1 MANLYQKLFGEY
13 FATRSSDAAAHL
25 RLTLL
30 LILLVVLGILSASA
44 QVGPNCTHINASVGS
59 DDTARILVREF
70 VTNADQIRAQGDSL
84 DIEIVGSYG
93 QRILYMENIGA
104 DYELTLYACPYIG
117 RQLTINV
124 SLSSGSS
131 TSGTCWS
138 YLTFKQYNA
147 PVIMGTSYTL
157 YCLDPAVTLTPDDI
171 GYPLPVPF
179 AQIPCQALDEEA
191 DYVADWLMYVNN
203 SCDSLGTAAEDTVK
217 IVLREFEAY
226 SKDGHRGVGYDTLY
240 VLRLPQITLMNT
252 YCAERDTIYCADE
265 KIGPY
270 MVVEDLRPS
279 SEEQAN
285 GDMCDTI
292 CFISDY
298 IDPKCGISVNVEVA
312 DFEDHGCMQQTR
324 YTVSIKQSCYG
335 APPMTTCMVPTM
347 GNVLDSIGVG
357 YWECTF
363 WLINLDTVPPLVEC
377 ALDEKANADLI
388 HEDTLYIPAGS
399 HDCAA
404 HSYVPP
410 AYVHDTCAGVKF
422 VKAIIPGIATVVLEQ
437 SEDDHYLYESHK
449 QVKIP
454 HGLPVP
460 IYYEAYDSCHNIGY
474 DTCWVKVKDLTKP
487 VTVCDKGVTVSLSG
501 KKVWVDAETFNEG
514 SWDNCGIN
522 LLLARRK
529 DWTEACVDL
538 CDDYHVACYNDHY
551 DTLWCP
557 DLEDNKHID
566 EVEAHYYK
574 TLKWL
579 KEDGREC
586 SDLLWNAWMYDLCKY
601 YMLNCV
607 DHPYEVDEHY
617 FNKLLKELGCYA
629 EFEGV
634 TNITDEHIDMWSQL
648 GGGWSDAVPFDCDD
662 ACSEVDVELLAID
675 YWCNWSKC
683 WTKVRVEDKTPVDIA
698 YDVHDE
704 LEISCSGYKANMYEY
719 AESAHPVSIE
729 YLVNAA
735 KEGDK
740 EALAELDTLFGGY
753 EKVWR
758 DEYGNIPDH
767 TEGGY
772 YDIHC
777 YCDTYTKKTKVY
789 DDHLG
794 YIWKEVEYDSCYSYE
809 HEYETYFGQ
818 VVVNCGQAVKCEQ
831 KVWCEFDHCGQGY
844 IYREWKFIQGCPEG
858 SEDHYYPSHHADTI
872 KRKQIIWVGSGC
884 ELEKGMFYKPFVDEV
899 VTCGIEYDEAGNA
912 TGDLS
917 PEYTGYPEYMF
928 DDDCR
933 IVGINYSDK
942 VFKIVGGDEACYKI
956 IRTWYFMDWCYLGG
970 KPENSAYW
978 WLNPEY
984 DGKVIE
990 WEQKIIVKDT
1000 IPPVCTFEE
1009 ELETVDAAGCYYTLD
1024 QTVYVNDSC
1033 GALSYYWELFELK
1046 GDDKET
1052 VETGEG
1058 ELDGSIMA
1066 SFDVVV
1072 DGLGTGS
1079 YQLKVR
1085 VTDECQNESYCIDYF
1100 DVEAGKKPSAICIT
1114 SLTAELNPM
1123 DLDEDGEVDT
1133 AMVTI
1138 WANEFDRSSAP
1149 ACGSDNE
1156 LYFRI
1161 EVIDGVDDDT
1171 WTEDADSLVLGCEH
1185 FGTQPI
1191 RLWVIDESGS
1201 YDFCDVMLVVQNNM
1215 GGCPDMPVTETG
1227 RLLGNIYTEEHINIE
1242 QVMVRAT
1249 GSTVSDSIVTDE
1261 DGLYDFDVPM
1271 DEIVRIAPRKD
1282 IDHTNGVSTMDLI
1295 KLQKHI
1301 VGMEL
1306 LPTAYRMI
1314 AADVN
1319 ADGFINA
1326 IDLLQV
1332 RSLIL
1337 GEIDRFEENTSWR
1350 FVRADHEFPAEEP
1363 QKDDYPETFDI
1374 DLDQPEMKMDFI
1386 GVKIGDMDLDND
1398 PKRSARSAEPL
1409 VIEIEDR
1416 LLQPGEVVEVPLR
1429 IESDKDLRGFQYTL
1443 EANAKAISL
1452 LSLEHGVVSD
1462 RFTGRSKMNK
1472 GVLTT
1477 AWSTETSQSFG
1488 GSVIYTLIVEA
1499 QQAVMLSEALSVSSK
1514 VTPALAYFE
1523 EKVPRD
1529 VALKFVDG
1537 MSSDVH
1543 TALYQN
1549 EPNPFSESTR
1559 IGFSLPEAMDASISF
1574 FDVTGKQVRVIEGT
1588 YAKGLNHV
1596 VVNAKDLGVTGV
1608 IYYELTAGQI
1618 KIGKKMLVH

>member
-1 MANLYQKLFGEY
+1 MKKTNFTSFYDSCWLREGLTRFGAAWKMLQM
-13 FATRSSDAAAHL
+13 FAF
-25 RLTLL
+25 
-30 LILLVVLGILSASA
+30 VVLGALSASA

-551 DTLWCP
+551 DTLWCA

-574 TLKWL
+574 TMQWL

-586 SDLLWNAWMYDLCKY
+586 SELLWNAWVYDLCKY

-617 FNKLLKELGCYA
+617 FNKLLKEFGCYA

-662 ACSEVDVELLAID
+662 ACSNVEVELLAID
-675 YWCNWSKC
+675 YWCNWSKS
-683 WTKVRVEDKTPVDIA
+683 WTTVRVEDKTPVDIE

-753 EKVWR
+753 DKVWR
-758 DEYGNIPDH
+758 DEYGNTPDH

-884 ELEKGMFYKPFVDEV
+884 ELQKGMFYKPFVDEV

-978 WLNPEY
+978 WLDPEY

-1215 GGCPDMPVTETG
+1215 GGCPDVSANNNTISGSIQTELQQSIKEVRVQAQLENGQVLDYLTTASGAYAFAAALGQKVTVKPTKDV
-1227 RLLGNIYTEEHINIE
+1227 YDINGI
-1242 QVMVRAT
+1242 
-1249 GSTVSDSIVTDE
+1249 ST
-1261 DGLYDFDVPM
+1261 L
-1271 DEIVRIAPRKD
+1271 
-1282 IDHTNGVSTMDLI
+1282 DLI
-1295 KLQKHI
+1295 KMQKHI
-1301 VGMEL
+1301 LSKEKL
-1306 LPTAYRMI
+1306 ENAYREI

-1319 ADGFINA
+1319 NDGKISTL
-1326 IDLLQV
+1326 DLVQL
-1332 RSLIL
+1332 RKLIL
-1337 GEIDRFEENTSWR
+1337 GKIDKLPDNTSWR
-1350 FVRADHEFPAEEP
+1350 F
-1363 QKDDYPETFDI
+1363 FDRMSNKEQYEI
-1374 DLDQPEMKMDFI
+1374 SPVQSAMQLDWV
-1386 GVKIGDMDLDND
+1386 GVKTGDVNLDAD
-1398 PKRSARSAEPL
+1398 PSRSAGRSANHL
-1409 VIEIEDR
+1409 VFDVEDVKLNAGTQYMVNFRAGNFNEIA
-1416 LLQPGEVVEVPLR
+1416 GY
-1429 IESDKDLRGFQYTL
+1429 QYTL
-1443 EANAKAISL
+1443 SFDPAAMK
-1452 LSLEHGVVSD
+1452 VV
-1462 RFTGRSKMNK
+1462 N
-1472 GVLTT
+1472 
-1477 AWSTETSQSFG
+1477 
-1488 GSVIYTLIVEA
+1488 VIGA
-1499 QQAVMLSEALSVSSK
+1499 EALSLTDDHFALNRMNEGVITSSWNAAEARTVEAGEVIFTLVVEASRDVQLSDVMTVNSK
-1514 VTPALAYFE
+1514 VTKAEAYNSLE
-1523 EKVPRD
+1523 QVSN
-1529 VALKFVDG
+1529 VALSFTNSG
-1537 MSSDVH
+1537 IA
-1543 TALYQN
+1543 TNEFALFQN
-1549 EPNPFSESTR
+1549 SPNPFTEVTK
-1559 IGFSLPEAMDASISF
+1559 IGFNLPQADAATLTVY
-1574 FDVTGKQVRVIEGT
+1574 DVTGKVMHTQDGEFSRGYNEFEVKQR
-1588 YAKGLNHV
+1588 
-1596 VVNAKDLGVTGV
+1596 DLTTTGV
-1608 IYYELTAGQI
+1608 LYYQLDTDAFTAT
-1618 KIGKKMLVH
+1618 KKMIHIR